1 LEQVRI
7 AVVGV
12 GSLGES
18 HVRVIKELSSVYLSG
33 IYDISQRRADEIA
46 QKYDTKTYA
55 NLTEIVEDATAVTVV
70 VPTTAHYAV
79 ASYMLSNNLHTFVE
93 KPITQTVEEA
103 EHLIQLS
110 ESRNRVLQVG
120 HIERFNNAF
129 TAIEGISVSPGFIE
143 SHRLASFDPRGTDV
157 SVIHDLMIHD
167 IDLIRCLVQAD
178 LEKIDA
184 TGVAVISDQVDIA
197 NARLLF
203 VNGCVANIT
212 ASRISL
218 KKMRKMR
225 IFQKDHYISMNF
237 LTGESE
243 IYQLITEPNSAIN
256 KRSGIPIK
264 TVSGPNKQIVI
275 QKNTNKS
282 IEPLKLELDS
292 FARAVRGEADPP
304 INGYDG
310 REALRISLQIIDQI
324 NSRHP

>member
-1 LEQVRI
+1 
-7 AVVGV
+7 
-12 GSLGES
+12 
-18 HVRVIKELSSVYLSG
+18 
-33 IYDISQRRADEIA
+33 
-46 QKYDTKTYA
+46 
-55 NLTEIVEDATAVTVV
+55 
-70 VPTTAHYAV
+70 
-79 ASYMLSNNLHTFVE
+79 
-93 KPITQTVEEA
+93 
-103 EHLIQLS
+103 
-110 ESRNRVLQVG
+110 
-120 HIERFNNAF
+120 
-129 TAIEGISVSPGFIE
+129 
-143 SHRLASFDPRGTDV
+143 
-157 SVIHDLMIHD
+157 
-167 IDLIRCLVQAD
+167 
-178 LEKIDA
+178 
-184 TGVAVISDQVDIA
+184 
-197 NARLLF
+197 
-203 VNGCVANIT
+203 
-212 ASRISL
+212 
-218 KKMRKMR
+218 MRKMR